1 MLMPE
6 IERSL
11 DRLRPAYQLYRWVW
25 ASLDLFFPPQCG
37 GCGAPG
43 ARWCSSCQQRVE
55 IIYLPVCEKCG
66 QHSETGSRCVS
77 CLDNPPDYTALR
89 SYAVYSG
96 ELRKAIHRL
105 KYEGDMALAE
115 VLARPMIQ
123 LLNSTTWSIDLVA
136 PVPIGSARRRQR
148 GYNQAALLAWP
159 LALSCSLSYRPHSLK
174 RKRETRSQVGLTGDE
189 RRTNV
194 SGAFSSSA
202 SIVKGKSILVVDDVT
217 TSGATIEA
225 CTQTLL
231 ANGAKQVFGLT
242 LARTAYA
249 PDDRDDF

>member
-1 MLMPE
+1 MLMPS

-11 DRLRPAYQLYRWVW
+11 GRLRPAYQLYRWAW
-25 ASLDLFFPPQCG
+25 ASLDLVYPPQCG

-43 ARWCSSCQQRVE
+43 ARWCSRCQQCVKPF
-55 IIYLPVCEKCG
+55 IAPICEKCG
-66 QHSETGSRCVS
+66 QRAETGSLCSNCR
-77 CLDNPPDYTALR
+77 NFPPDYIALR

-105 KYEGDMALAE
+105 KYEGDMALGE
-115 VLARPMIQ
+115 ILARPMIQ
-123 LLNSTTWSIDLVA
+123 ILNATKWSIDLIT
-136 PVPIGSARRRQR
+136 PVPIGSTRRRER

-159 LALSCSLSYRPHSLK
+159 IALSCGLPYRPHSLE
-174 RKRETRSQVGLTGDE
+174 RGRETRSQVGLSADE

-194 SGAFSSSA
+194 SGAFTSSA
-202 SIVKGKSILVVDDVT
+202 SIVKGKNILVIDDVT

-225 CTQTLL
+225 CTEALL
-231 ANGAKQVFGLT
+231 ANGAEKVFGLT